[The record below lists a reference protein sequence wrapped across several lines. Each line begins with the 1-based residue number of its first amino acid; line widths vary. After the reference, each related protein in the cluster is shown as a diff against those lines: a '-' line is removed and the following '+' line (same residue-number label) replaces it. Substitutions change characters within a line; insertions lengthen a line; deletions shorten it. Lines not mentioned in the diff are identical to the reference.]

1 MKTIVD
7 RIAQFIQEWAEDQNS
22 TLLVKNFGF
31 CELVNRESRGT
42 TKNRRNFESVST
54 QPIPI
59 TIPGDGSEAEQVS
72 LNDQFNFIFWIRK
85 NGRVQ
90 MTESLDD
97 AWGLQQ
103 GKRQNLPLRIVIAHR
118 NNLGENLVYE
128 LSQDLPERIY
138 LNGYDLVFLSA
149 NGEVDDDHET
159 IHDIELG
166 KTNYEKHRFTW
177 NIYVIN
183 LNVEFIP
190 CTGFDPR
197 SINVND
203 SLLECLTDELFEQI
217 TDETGVC
224 ISP

>member
-103 GKRQNLPLRIVIAHR
+103 GKRQTLPLRIVIAHR
-118 NNLGENLVYE
+118 NNLGENLVYN
-128 LSQDLPERIY
+128 LAQDLPERIY
-138 LNGYDLVFLSA
+138 INGYDLVFLGA
-149 NGEVDDDHET
+149 NGEVDNDHET

-177 NIYVIN
+177 NIYTIN

-190 CTGFDPR
+190 CTDFEPE
-197 SINVND
+197 SINVD
-203 SLLECLTDELFEQI
+203 DII
-217 TDETGVC
+217 TDEFGNFLTAT
-224 ISP
+224 